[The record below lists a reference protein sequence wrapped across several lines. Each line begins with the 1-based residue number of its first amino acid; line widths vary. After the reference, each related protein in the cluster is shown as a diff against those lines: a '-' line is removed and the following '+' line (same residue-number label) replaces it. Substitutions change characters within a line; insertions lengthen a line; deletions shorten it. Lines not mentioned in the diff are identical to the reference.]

1 MRKEPIKI
9 GVVLPL
15 SGGDE
20 LFGTQGLQGAKMA
33 VTEIN
38 ETGGVL
44 GDRHFEL
51 IIEDEKT
58 DLATAIHKTEKVIL
72 KDKVTAVMGPTSS
85 AHRNAMVEVVTR
97 LRTPLLY
104 GTDYEGGACSRYLFC
119 YSPIPDHYVKPL
131 IPYLIENHGNSFY
144 LIGADYIWP
153 IKMNEAIKAE
163 LSRHEGIVIGEEYV
177 PFDVKDFRPSL
188 KKIVDSGANIVVM
201 MLLGSD
207 GQIFIRQFNE
217 LGLQRKIKLAVMAFN
232 ENYMADLTKEE
243 ADGIITCNPFL
254 ASLDRPETRDFVN
267 RQKKM
272 FGPDVKVSYFAE
284 SHYGLIM
291 LLKTAIEKA
300 QSDDKEKI
308 IDAMGDQSLV
318 VGNGLVTMRASDH
331 HMILNMVIAEVS
343 DGQLLPMKYIG
354 PVSPADQCARRKRD

>member
-9 GVVLPL
+9 GVILPL
-15 SGGDE
+15 SGGDA

-33 VTEIN
+33 VAEIN
-38 ETGGVL
+38 ATGGVL

-51 IIEDEKT
+51 VIEDEKT
-58 DLATAIHKTEKVIL
+58 DLTTAINKTEKVIL
-72 KDKVTAVMGPTSS
+72 RDKVTAVMGPTSS
-85 AHRNAMVEVVTR
+85 THRNAMVEVVTR
-97 LRTPLLY
+97 LKTPLLY
-104 GTDYEGGACSRYLFC
+104 GTDYEGGACYRYLFC

-131 IPYLIENHGNSFY
+131 IPHLIENYGNSFY

-163 LSRHEGIVIGEEYV
+163 LTKHDGIVIGEEYI
-177 PFDVKDFRPSL
+177 PFDMKDFRPNL
-188 KKIVDSGANIVVM
+188 KKIVDSGAKIVVM

-207 GQIFIRQFNE
+207 GQIFIRQFSE
-217 LGLQRKIKLAVMAFN
+217 LGFQRKIKLTVMAFN
-232 ENYMADLTKEE
+232 ENYMADLTKEQAE
-243 ADGIITCNPFL
+243 GIITCNPFL
-254 ASLDRPETRDFVN
+254 SSLDRPETRDFVD

-272 FGPDVKVSYFAE
+272 FGPNVKVGCFAE

-291 LLKTAIEKA
+291 LLKNAIEKV

-318 VGNGLVTMRASDH
+318 VGNGLVTLRASDH
-331 HMILNMVIAEVS
+331 HMILNMVIAEVVG
-343 DGQLLPMKYIG
+343 GQLLPKKYIG
-354 PVSPADQCARRKRD
+354 PVVPADQCVGRRKS